1 MMKKKLALIVLTI
14 AMVSCYEEYLLDY
27 SYTGIY
33 FPYQQDVRTFVV
45 GEGMKFQVGV
55 TLGGVKDNTR
65 DRNVAFTLDNELITP
80 ARLASMKS
88 ASQGYIKNAT
98 IPVATL
104 ELLPANFYQMTP
116 STTTMVI
123 KKGWYTGTVLIKAD
137 SVRFLADSVKT
148 RMSSYVLPFRITSA
162 DADTILEPKRT
173 NVVGTMYENM
183 LFGNYWHGGSAKV
196 VRPGKADTTVKY
208 FMAIPALENRIW
220 TLTTEGPTT
229 LLCNGYANSIVAAGE
244 AQMKLVL
251 KGTNVYLSAGGDA
264 DFDFTPDGA
273 CTFNNPKLLQ
283 DRRIYLKYKYTDP
296 GTGYTW
302 FCTDTMRFRNRIRD
316 GINEWQDEDPS
327 HYE

>member
-1 MMKKKLALIVLTI
+1 MMKKILALIVLSI

-27 SYTGIY
+27 VYTGIY

-98 IPVATL
+98 IPVVTL

-123 KKGWYTGTVLIKAD
+123 KKGWYTGTVVIKAD
-137 SVRFLADSVKT
+137 SASFLADSVKT

-162 DADTILEPKRT
+162 DADTILDSKRI

-183 LFGNYWHGGSAKV
+183 LFGNYWHGGSALVK
-196 VRPGKADTTVKY
+196 RPGKADTTYKY
-208 FMAIPALENRIW
+208 YTEIPTLENRIW
-220 TLTTEGPTT
+220 SLKTEGPTT
-229 LLCNGYANSIVAAGE
+229 LICNGYSNATTSASAT
-244 AQMKLVL
+244 QMKLVL
-251 KGTNVYLSAGGDA
+251 KGTTIHLSTAEDS
-264 DFDFTPDGA
+264 DFDFTADGP
-273 CTFNNPKLLQ
+273 CTYNNARLLQ
-283 DRRIYLKYKYTDP
+283 DRRIYLKYKYTD
-296 GTGYTW
+296 TGNGYEW
-302 FCTDTMRFRNRIRD
+302 FCTDTLRFRNRIRD
-316 GINEWQDEDPS
+316 GINEWQDENPG